1 MSSERD
7 KLISAIN
14 GLTDRIGEGD
24 AVSKQ
29 NEARRYDRRSS
40 DLLGG
45 EDWRE

>member
-14 GLTDRIGEGD
+14 GLTDPIFEGVPRLNKNK
-24 AVSKQ
+24 AS
-29 NEARRYDRRSS
+29 RYYRRSGA
-40 DLLGG
+40 LLGG